1 MFLRQ
6 VIEPLDPFDSEGR
19 GRWFSIV
26 QDITRQKA
34 AEALVRQANEALEE
48 RVRKL
53 QTGYGIKPD
62 GVVGPETLFA
72 LSALDESGPHL
83 FRTIE

>member
-1 MFLRQ
+1 M
-6 VIEPLDPFDSEGR
+6 DG
-19 GRWFSIV
+19 
-26 QDITRQKA
+26 KA
-34 AEALVRQANEALEE
+34 ADAGPAYFDAALEE

-72 LSALDESGPHL
+72 LSALDDSGPHL
-83 FRTIE
+83 FRSIE